1 MQDDATED
9 DRRTL
14 GRAAGVSARG
24 VDDRAAQTPT
34 HPLSVEERRILALLA
49 AGLTFGQVARR
60 AGLSERTVR
69 RRVENAG
76 RILGTQTT
84 IEAVVVAVR
93 CRLL

>member
-1 MQDDATED
+1 M
-9 DRRTL
+9 L
-14 GRAAGVSARG
+14 GRAAGASARE
-24 VDDRAAQTPT
+24 VDDHGAQAKA
-34 HPLSVEERRILALLA
+34 HPLSAEERRILALLA

-93 CRLL
+93 WRLL